1 MKNGALILILAISIT
16 ACDKAGEITHKV
28 KFTTESSDLKKS
40 ASKGSDT
47 YSGLGNYLTSIT
59 PSYFSSKLNILMYL
73 DDWNWN
79 QQNGNTHMISY
90 IDGHDNDP
98 NADISLTV
106 DFSGNQEVEIAPIL
120 YGTDIMDGIFMQQE
134 IIFKYLYLCTYHIT
148 QEFEVPEGYGAL
160 NIIGQNGTYRTDPS
174 TGKRLL
180 KINHQ
185 PFLEPIFGSPNRH
198 PFGYFFGNT
207 DSTFVFNKECS
218 YVSPS
223 ENHPNGGSSP
233 MIRSN
238 KITPF
243 SLIRPE
249 PGESI
254 EMYSTISFDTE
265 NLIQVYA
272 GADNVPY
279 TQDDVFVYAPNYWER
294 LNVKIEVR

>member
-1 MKNGALILILAISIT
+1 MKNGTLILLLAVSLT
-16 ACDKAGEITHKV
+16 ACDKAGEIRHKV
-28 KFTTESSDLKKS
+28 KFTTETSDKEKS
-40 ASKGSDT
+40 PTKGVET
-47 YSGLGNYLTSIT
+47 YSGLGSYITSIT

-73 DDWNWN
+73 DDWN
-79 QQNGNTHMISY
+79 QQNGKTHMISY

-106 DFSGNQEVEIAPIL
+106 DFSGNQEVEVTPIL
-120 YGTDIMDGIFMQQE
+120 YGTDIWNGVFMQQE
-134 IIFKYLYLCTYHIT
+134 VLFKYLYLCTYHIT
-148 QEFEVPEGYGAL
+148 QEFEVPAGYGSQ

-174 TGKRLL
+174 TGKRLI

-185 PFLEPIFGSPNRH
+185 PFLDPIFGSANRQ

-207 DSTFVFNKECS
+207 DSTFIFNKSCS
-218 YVSPS
+218 PVPPS

-243 SLIRPE
+243 TLIRPE

-254 EMYSTISFDTE
+254 EMYSTISFDTD

-294 LNVKIEVR
+294 LGVKLEIR